1 VKKGKEKR
9 RKREEQR
16 EKRKEQERGHTIM
29 IPIPSHITLII
40 INEYNKF
47 SNDQDHESYYAG
59 DINEEGNVH
68 EYAGEEPFWGPFV
81 CHCGCGGV
89 WGGGG

>member
-1 VKKGKEKR
+1 MKS
-9 RKREEQR
+9 EQR

-68 EYAGEEPFWGPFV
+68 EYTGEEPFWGPFV